1 MSNAPWPKR
10 ASATISE
17 TAGSHVSIISNPQ
30 PTIDAALAATAF
42 DQSMATDELAALRSE
57 SALANPAHLASFL
70 KRGLPSRFQTLL
82 PALRELQIPSLFI
95 HGRDDR
101 VVPFENSLRSVSI
114 LPNSRLLLINRCGH
128 WAQIEHADE
137 FNRVV
142 AQFVANH

>member
-1 MSNAPWPKR
+1 MPGRFN
-10 ASATISE
+10 
-17 TAGSHVSIISNPQ
+17 
-30 PTIDAALAATAF
+30 
-42 DQSMATDELAALRSE
+42 ELAALRSE

-70 KRGLPSRFQTLL
+70 KRSFPSRFQTLL